1 MSYAHLDPNDPSVFQ
16 ALQDVMDPNT
26 STNWVLFGYVPKTA
40 RLKVVDSGDG
50 DVSEIAEIVSDGK
63 LMFAY
68 LRKEMSETWK
78 FVLIA
83 WCGDGVPANIKGF
96 FPTHKEEME
105 AFLRKNNFNYAAMIS
120 AREESDLDEA
130 EIVKALNKTSTFI
143 RARTAKDKPTEKLD
157 DVRNRYW
164 TNQRQQETKDR
175 EAMAARKKAKEAE
188 AQASLESDRLRMQRQ
203 AEAVLAQREAE
214 REQAAERFKEEE
226 AERTQKQN
234 AYFEAQ
240 HRRVMGSTE
249 AAAPAPSSAG
259 RAPAPVSRG
268 KAAARFMAACQ
279 EQDSKPAP
287 RSAPRPAARRPVAQP
302 EPEPEP
308 EPEPAQES
316 SWGATETYE
325 EQPAEQPQ
333 EEQSSWGATETYE
346 EQPAEEQPQEEQS
359 SWGATETYEEQPQEE
374 QPAETYEE
382 QPAETYE
389 EQPAETYEEQPAET
403 YEEQPAETYDEG
415 GAGGEGQARALY
427 DYEAAQEGD
436 LGFHEGD
443 IITLIDTS
451 DPSGWWVGELNGYQG
466 TFPSNFVE
474 KC

>member
-26 STNWVLFGYVPKTA
+26 STNWVLFGYAPKTA
-40 RLKVVDSGDG
+40 RLKVIDTGDG
-50 DVSEIAEIVSDGK
+50 DVSEIAELVSDGK

-143 RARTAKDKPTEKLD
+143 RARTAKDKPVEKLD

-164 TNQRQQETKDR
+164 TNQRQQETKDK

-234 AYFEAQ
+234 AYFESQ
-240 HRRVMGSTE
+240 HRRVMGDAESS
-249 AAAPAPSSAG
+249 APAPSAGGAG
-259 RAPAPVSRG
+259 RTQAPISRG
-268 KAAARFMAACQ
+268 KAAARFMSSCQ
-279 EQDSKPAP
+279 QQDEPKPAP
-287 RSAPRPAARRPVAQP
+287 RAAPRPAARRPAPAPQ
-302 EPEPEP
+302 PEPEP

-316 SWGATETYE
+316 SWGSTETYEEPAATETYE
-325 EQPAEQPQ
+325 EQPQEQPQ
-333 EEQSSWGATETYE
+333 EETY
-346 EQPAEEQPQEEQS
+346 EEQPQEEQS
-359 SWGATETYEEQPQEE
+359 SWGNTETYEEQPA
-374 QPAETYEE
+374 AETYEE

-403 YEEQPAETYDEG
+403 YEEQPQEGYDEQYQEG
-415 GAGGEGQARALY
+415 GAGGEQARALY
-427 DYEAAQEGD
+427 DYEAQQEGD
-436 LGFHEGD
+436 LEFHEGD
-443 IITLIDTS
+443 IINLIDTS
-451 DPSGWWVGELNGYQG
+451 DPSGWWVGELNGVQG
-466 TFPSNFVE
+466 NFPSNFVE